1 MAEAQ
6 SNGERRPT
14 RPRSES
20 GERPP
25 ARRDADRAPS
35 ARGDEAER
43 PRRRDAEGAPSTREG
58 EGGERRRPPAPERRE
73 ARGEGDREARDRGE
87 QADRGARGEGE
98 AGDRADRPPRRRLD
112 AVAAS
117 RLALDALQ
125 SLTSRP
131 AEGVIGVERNG
142 DDWLVVI
149 ELVETA
155 RIPNTSDVLG
165 EYEVQIGPDR
175 ELLSYHRRAR
185 YTRGSTQSD

>member
-6 SNGERRPT
+6 SNGERRPS

-35 ARGDEAER
+35 ARRDDGGER
-43 PRRRDAEGAPSTREG
+43 PRDAERSPSTRG
-58 EGGERRRPPAPERRE
+58 DDVRERRQAPEPDRRE
-73 ARGEGDREARDRGE
+73 ARARDEQGDRGE
-87 QADRGARGEGE
+87 ERGDR
-98 AGDRADRPPRRRLD
+98 GDRAARDGSEQDDRRPRRRLD
-112 AVAAS
+112 ALAAS
-117 RLALDALQ
+117 RFALDALQ
-125 SLTSRP
+125 SLTNRP

-142 DDWLVVI
+142 DDWVVVI

-175 ELLSYHRRAR
+175 ELVSYHRRAR